1 VSTFALMMLA
11 ALAAR
16 GDFDGRVDIGGGR
29 RLFLECRGK
38 GSPTV
43 ILESGLRTRGDNW
56 SRKDVVPPN
65 ATPVMA
71 GVAAFARVCAYDRP
85 GTSFGVTAADYS
97 RSDPVR
103 MPRTSR
109 AAVSDLHALLRA
121 AGVSGPYVLV
131 GHSFGGVIVRQ
142 YASSYPKDVVGLVLV
157 DALPEFVKE
166 RMTPAQWTIYTGLN
180 TKPPPGLEKY
190 KDIEVMDFD
199 ASLAQLRRVSAST
212 PLRSMPVVVLS
223 KGRPFQL
230 PSRVPP
236 GFADALNAAWA
247 AAQDRLAAA
256 LPHARHVVV
265 EESSHYIEIERPDL
279 VVKAVRVVVDAV
291 RAGRPQT
298 DWSQASHRQGSRR
311 RRVNA
316 A

>member
-1 VSTFALMMLA
+1 MTAFALMMLA
-11 ALAAR
+11 TMAA
-16 GDFDGRVDIGGGR
+16 GSDFAGRVDVGGGR
-29 RLFLECRGK
+29 RLYLECRGT

-56 SRKDVVPPN
+56 SRKDVVPPK
-65 ATPVMA
+65 ATPVMP
-71 GVAAFARVCAYDRP
+71 GVAAFTHVCLYDRP
-85 GTSFGVTAADYS
+85 GTTFGVAAADYS

-121 AGVSGPYVLV
+121 ARVPGPYVLV

-142 YASSYPKDVVGLVLV
+142 YASSYPKEVVGLVLV
-157 DALPEFVKE
+157 DALPEFLKA

-199 ASLAQLRRVSAST
+199 ASLAQVRRASAST

-223 KGRPFQL
+223 KGRPFQM
-230 PSRVPP
+230 PSSVPSD
-236 GFADALNAAWA
+236 FEDALNAAWV

-256 LPHARHVVV
+256 MPRARHVVV
-265 EESSHYIEIERPDL
+265 KDSSHYVEIERPDL
-279 VVKAVRVVVDAV
+279 VVKAVRQVVSAV
-291 RAGRPQT
+291 RAGR
-298 DWSQASHRQGSRR
+298 RQGSWR